1 MAFLFA
7 RMKLVVE
14 PGGAAGFAALL
25 AGKVPDA
32 AGRRVGVVLS
42 GGNVDPERVRPSSWR
57 GCPHGLRVYE
67 APTFTPAVTR
77 SVSDC
82 EAQVRDRRDVEE
94 RPAAVDPE
102 RELLAGAHVD
112 ARAGLEREEV
122 LGLVRRPGGG
132 IPAVR
137 VHPVISDPG
146 EEVRLH
152 AAAGEEE
159 EEERAFDGHVVRLH
173 GPARARPAQALVT
186 GGDLE
191 AEGARQARAPV
202 QAEGG
207 MRAVGVGAR
216 HDAAVG
222 APLRVRIRV
231 RLGGRGGGGEE
242 RRGGAGEDDRAARHR
257 GRTLPRPDPGSLI
270 IAIPVA
276 GRTWKDDLPSLILA
290 LAAQLGLVR
299 AVDWARANTATHDLA
314 RSLVENHF
322 YFAPQIGSLLVV
334 FLFARLVVNALN
346 LRGVAIGDWLRSSAL
361 LLVLGLGCLVAAHL
375 DQILALARGAL
386 RDPGAARRRA
396 GRRRVVLL
404 APALP
409 HRDAAVRDRPRRPPL
424 LPLRDPPRQAA
435 SPRRPARTRIR
446 VREGLG
452 PRGRAYLKAGDVRR
466 ARRMF
471 KKGRSWARLAALEMR
486 DGDPAEAARLYQD
499 AGDAWLWEASR
510 AWQAAGNPAA
520 AEETGLRALQLAR
533 TGGRWDRLAEIA
545 EALGDNGTLAEACRK
560 LAEATTSGPV
570 RSALWKR
577 AGEAYRVAGRPGE
590 AAEAFRAAQEY
601 LLAGELFVE
610 SGRTTEAVQSFE
622 KSGALTKAALAAA
635 RAGDEKSAQEL
646 LAREAET
653 RGDLVSAADAWRRA
667 GQPLRAAGFYER
679 AGDLVKAGDAWKD
692 AGRPERA
699 AALYQKG
706 GANEAAAEAYEAT
719 NQHEKAATI
728 YVELKQYD
736 KAAALFR
743 AAGRLP
749 AAAAALQAGHQY
761 DEAAQLF
768 HRTGRSLEAARCA
781 LLGGHRE
788 KAWEYLTSV
797 PRNDEGLAELF
808 HDLARAHL
816 AVDEPKDA
824 IHVLREFLPRG
835 PVQADNLPL
844 HLTLLG
850 ALRAAGD
857 SGEGIELGRIAAF
870 DPSVLDGSSVVPQ
883 LPFGEVEV
891 DASMPSALIRTP
903 AVHKSGPY
911 AAVTRSPVTQK
922 VQPPRL
928 AIPGP
933 APAPGPAA
941 AARGRRSRPR
951 SGRGRV
957 SPRRRRTVTRS
968 SRSSAGA
975 AWASSTRR
983 STASSTVSSP

>member
-1 MAFLFA
+1 M
-7 RMKLVVE
+7 
-14 PGGAAGFAALL
+14 
-25 AGKVPDA
+25 
-32 AGRRVGVVLS
+32 
-42 GGNVDPERVRPSSWR
+42 
-57 GCPHGLRVYE
+57 
-67 APTFTPAVTR
+67 
-77 SVSDC
+77 
-82 EAQVRDRRDVEE
+82 
-94 RPAAVDPE
+94 
-102 RELLAGAHVD
+102 
-112 ARAGLEREEV
+112 
-122 LGLVRRPGGG
+122 
-132 IPAVR
+132 
-137 VHPVISDPG
+137 
-146 EEVRLH
+146 
-152 AAAGEEE
+152 
-159 EEERAFDGHVVRLH
+159 
-173 GPARARPAQALVT
+173 
-186 GGDLE
+186 
-191 AEGARQARAPV
+191 
-202 QAEGG
+202 
-207 MRAVGVGAR
+207 
-216 HDAAVG
+216 
-222 APLRVRIRV
+222 
-231 RLGGRGGGGEE
+231 
-242 RRGGAGEDDRAARHR
+242 
-257 GRTLPRPDPGSLI
+257 
-270 IAIPVA
+270 A
-276 GRTWKDDLPSLILA
+276 GRTWKDDLPPLILA

-314 RSLVENHF
+314 RSLVENRF
-322 YFAPQIGSLLVV
+322 YWAPQIGSLLVV

-361 LLVLGLGCLVAAHL
+361 LLVLGLGCIAAAHL
-375 DQILALARGAL
+375 DQILALGAELLGIPALQTASQDIAASSFSRLLSRAATLRFAIDLAGLLFCLFAIRLGKPPLPDAQLARGYASVK
-386 RDPGAARRRA
+386 DWIRA
-396 GRRRVVLL
+396 G
-404 APALP
+404 
-409 HRDAAVRDRPRRPPL
+409 D
-424 LPLRDPPRQAA
+424 
-435 SPRRPARTRIR
+435 
-446 VREGLG
+446 
-452 PRGRAYLKAGDVRR
+452 AYLKAGDVRR

-471 KKGRSWARLAALEMR
+471 KKGRSWARLAALELR
-486 DGDPAEAARLYQD
+486 DGDPAEAARLFQD
-499 AGDAWLWEASR
+499 AGDAWSWEASR
-510 AWQAAGNPAA
+510 AWLAAGNSAA
-520 AEETGLRALQLAR
+520 AEETGLKALQLAR

-545 EALGDNGTLAEACRK
+545 EALGDNGTLADACRK

-590 AAEAFRAAQEY
+590 AGEAFRAAQEY
-601 LLAGELFVE
+601 LLAGELFIE
-610 SGRTTEAVQSFE
+610 SGRSTEAVQSFE

-646 LAREAET
+646 LAREAEA

-706 GANEAAAEAYEAT
+706 GASEAAAEAYEAT

-749 AAAAALQAGHQY
+749 AAAAALQAGRQY

-816 AVDEPKDA
+816 AVNEPKDA

-844 HLTLLG
+844 HMTLLG

-857 SGEGIELGRIAAF
+857 SSEGIELGRIAAL
-870 DPSVLDGSSVVPQ
+870 DPSVLDGSSVAPQ
-883 LPFGEVEV
+883 LPFGEV
-891 DASMPSALIRTP
+891 DIDSSMPSALIRTP

-933 APAPGPAA
+933 VPASGQAPLPPPSAPPPALRTGSGLPETPEERYEILAELGRGGMGVVHKALDRKLDRFVAVKILPWQLRGDETAMRYFKREAKAIAALKHPNIVALYDYGDGFGSLYLAMEYLEGPNLQKLIKKDPERVRKHWRNWFTQATRGVAA
-941 AARGRRSRPR
+941 AHAKGILHRDLKPANLILDEHGTLRILDFGLALPQADAGGTSKLIGSPAFFPPEVLRGEMP
-951 SGRGRV
+951 
-957 SPRRRRTVTRS
+957 SPASDVYS
-968 SRSSAGA
+968 LGA
-975 AWASSTRR
+975 AFYTLATGRWPYVGEDVLVARLERDPDDPRPYAPFLNEEEIRILMKTLARHRPERYPDGGELLAALLSLEG
-983 STASSTVSSP
+983 